1 MSSEDRIKELEAE
14 SEARHELIRRLTS
27 RCEELQNKANIPKD
41 TLAWLMRRL
50 NPKDMAELMLSI
62 STGQP
67 IRGK

>member
-14 SEARHELIRRLTS
+14 SEARRELINRLTA
-27 RCEELQNKANIPKD
+27 RCEELRDKANIPKD
-41 TLAWLMRRL
+41 TIAWLMRRL
-50 NPKDMAELMLSI
+50 NQEDMADLMLSI